1 VARATRRAG
10 GFTLVEVL
18 VALAIFALIGLLS
31 AQILTRIVDA
41 RARTEARGDRL
52 LAVQRAVLR
61 LERDLLQAVDRPVR
75 DRFGDAEP
83 ALRAELPGVL
93 TFTRDGWRNPLE
105 LPRSDLQRVQWRLG
119 EEGTLERAFWTVLDR
134 AEDSDPLVQSVLE
147 GVDAFAV
154 TVIDAEGAEWEVWPP
169 TDPSV
174 GYVPLPGEDPESAP
188 PAVALRVAFEAA
200 PWGRVERLLPLPE
213 RLEFESDGDAGAGD
227 GAPPPDGDPTDGAPP
242 DEPPEPATDAP

>member
-1 VARATRRAG
+1 VAGRSRRAG

-75 DRFGDAEP
+75 DRFGDSEP

-134 AEDSDPLVQSVLE
+134 AEDSRPLVQAVLE

-154 TVIDAEGAEWEVWPP
+154 TVIDAEGAEWEAWPP
-169 TDPSV
+169 TDPSA
-174 GYVPLPGEDPESAP
+174 GFVPLPGEDPESTP

-200 PWGRVERLLPLPE
+200 PWGRIERLLPLPE
-213 RLEFESDGDAGAGD
+213 RVEVEGDGDAAEDGASPAD
-227 GAPPPDGDPTDGAPP
+227 GAPPGGAPP
-242 DEPPEPATDAP
+242 EENTEPTTDAP